1 MAEHRRIATE
11 SHEFARE
18 TTTSETPS
26 EDRSAWHSRSLHA
39 LPIVFLL
46 DTLEARVRRFGLVIP
61 IVAAMAISTGQS
73 VAAEPQSGAASLSR
87 LKAGNERYV
96 RGTSEPAPIDSPR
109 REVLSR
115 GQQPFAMML
124 SCADSR
130 VPPEHVFNVGLGD
143 LFVIRTAGEVVDR
156 SILASLEY
164 GAEHLHIPLLVVM
177 GHEACGAVKA
187 AAEKGEGSLGPNLD
201 YLVNAIVPAVKR
213 TKQEHG
219 EIKDMILATV
229 EEAINDTLEQSEILR
244 RAHQS
249 GSLQIV
255 GAYYDF
261 TGRVVFSEPVTPRV
275 TTTAAAPAPGHKH

>member
-1 MAEHRRIATE
+1 V
-11 SHEFARE
+11 
-18 TTTSETPS
+18 
-26 EDRSAWHSRSLHA
+26 

-46 DTLEARVRRFGLVIP
+46 DTLEARVRRFGLIIP
-61 IVAAMAISTGQS
+61 IFAVMAAGTGQS
-73 VAAEPQSGAASLSR
+73 VAAESQSGAASLSR

-96 RGTSEPAPIDSPR
+96 RGTSEPASIDAPR
-109 REVLSR
+109 REVLSK
-115 GQQPFAMML
+115 GQQPFAMTL

-187 AAEKGEGSLGPNLD
+187 AAEKGDASLGPNLD

-213 TKQEHG
+213 TRQEQG
-219 EIKDMILATV
+219 QIKDMILATV

-244 RAHQS
+244 HAHES

-261 TGRVVFSEPVTPRV
+261 SGRVVFSEPVTPKV
-275 TTTAAAPAPGHKH
+275 TTTVAPAPAHKH